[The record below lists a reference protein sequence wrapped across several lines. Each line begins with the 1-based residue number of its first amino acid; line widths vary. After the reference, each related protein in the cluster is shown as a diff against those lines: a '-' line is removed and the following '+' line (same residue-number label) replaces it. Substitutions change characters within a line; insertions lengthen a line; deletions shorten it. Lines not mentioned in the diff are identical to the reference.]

1 MNPINEKN
9 KVLIIPMDY
18 KEKPD
23 SDDYKA
29 MNEHI
34 GKIKNG
40 IIMELPVTS
49 GDERVFYAG
58 PIGIE
63 EYMKGKCAMEVFMDY
78 CSFEDWEVDYYF
90 YENELW
96 VHVIGTEKAYR
107 FTEWEALVDKYLS

>member
-1 MNPINEKN
+1 MGPINEKN
-9 KVLIIPMDY
+9 RILIISMDY
-18 KEKPD
+18 KEKPG

-29 MNEHI
+29 LNDHLI
-34 GKIKNG
+34 KIDKG
-40 IIMELPVTS
+40 IIIELEVTT
-49 GDERVFYAG
+49 GYERVFYSG

-78 CSFEDWEVDYYF
+78 CSFEDEEVDYYF